1 MGAVNIFLGG
11 TGKAVAEDIQ
21 DSRDFYP
28 EFRDAISDP
37 IAFDLDVTV
46 RDGVRL
52 DIIAPGDL
60 ATRGVKQL
68 AAQWSTQDPGPG
80 VGPEPNAG
88 LPGPRLAAERSLL
101 VNVGRGISANPEPG
115 AGLYA
120 LRAHG
125 LAVFS
130 LLFDESRQIA
140 GAGAGTKLRNRIAS
154 AVENQTFGGL
164 LPRINLVTS
173 TAGGTGAG
181 TVIPLALWL
190 RKEYPHS
197 PLNLIAVTASAFTK
211 VLSGNPTMR
220 DRAAKGRSGTYA
232 MLRELAFLSEQTDGQ
247 AQFSTRSLP
256 VTDGGLEYRPGR
268 PIFRRVYW
276 FGGRRGGS
284 PEDAFEEAGA
294 LLRLLSHDNSAD
306 RLDGQGGS
314 DPMRLVGAI
323 TAIEYPKLRYQR
335 RMISAVLQ
343 RAYRDLRESPQDYEG
358 ATQEETTLLA
368 YAANGPGGLGGWFH
382 DHRHDAFAP
391 GTAMGVDLSAA
402 DDLAS
407 RIRTPAQA
415 SGGYERVPRGTEVQ
429 VGVEGDNYGA
439 DSIGWRRYVGR
450 VKDRLDLEA
459 DGRQRGL
466 QRALREMRREEEL
479 AFDGWLKQE
488 LEQRLGPDGSDATTD
503 VLQLLAG
510 LDANATELQQRVGR
524 DGFFGSELTLD
535 QSDTRIREATDKFDN
550 PPRAAAEPS
559 GLDRWIP
566 GGLGAV
572 ALLAVL
578 GIGQAIPGRGL
589 AGIGTEWVAWG
600 LALAAMFVTYRSA
613 RWWMMRGKAEGASIE
628 TQRQRAEADLFAAYE
643 QRDRVRALQWMHQE
657 LRGHDGALS
666 FFGELRQQI
675 DSARTAVGDLE
686 AVYKELESLATYDVS
701 QAGESPPHVA
711 AEVGD
716 CVPHDPDLAS
726 SIGGKMR
733 ERLRIE
739 ARANTKPRV
748 LELTL
753 RLVPGDADG
762 DTFAPVVGAVGPILQ
777 ALRDT
782 EQAGL
787 EDAKRIAN
795 RWRESV
801 WNLIN
806 VELGQRLPDDFSD
819 ALAQCA
825 DRDAGKASSTL
836 ASKLLSLE
844 LPRAPSVE
852 LQTAAA
858 APAVRGVFVGST
870 AIGAEFNLALR
881 APEMAPNMAAL
892 RSYGEPQIVPAL
904 GQQIVFLDLWVD
916 PGDQP
921 WAPGVIG
928 SATEIR
934 TAMETYYGAEAGAP
948 AVATARE
955 TCFTVLP
962 ELLAAT
968 KIELNGDIEALAP
981 VVIARL
987 LGSDLNTQGPTYA
1000 ELFYLLR
1007 HRGWLSSSVDVTG
1020 PAAREVTT
1028 IAGISGGP
1036 LRLADWQRGGL
1047 SDAVF
1052 GNGRMTIVAFDA
1064 FCELMRFKGTPGIA
1078 GTASADGFAFPGAT
1092 IFAADWQRERE
1103 RVATLQAAIVH
1114 EWYEGD
1120 IEADCA
1126 AMIALL
1132 EQDLE
1137 RMPDGEARSSWERA
1151 MRRLLAGVER
1161 RDIRDRH
1168 IDRPGPQGSGA

>member
-28 EFRDAISDP
+28 EFREAISDP

-46 RDGVRL
+46 RDGVGL

-60 ATRGVKQL
+60 ATSGVKQL
-68 AAQWSTQDPGPG
+68 ATQWSTQDPGPG
-80 VGPEPNAG
+80 VGPEPNG
-88 LPGPRLAAERSLL
+88 GPPGPRLAAERSLL

-140 GAGAGTKLRNRIAS
+140 GAGAGTELRNRIAS
-154 AVENQTFGGL
+154 AVENQTFGGRP
-164 LPRINLVTS
+164 PRINLVTS

-190 RKEYPHS
+190 RKEYRDS

-232 MLRELAFLSEQTDGQ
+232 MLRELAFLSEQTDDQ

-256 VTDGGLEYRPGR
+256 VTDGGLEYRPGQQ
-268 PIFRRVYW
+268 IFRRVYW
-276 FGGRRGGS
+276 FGGRRGGN

-294 LLRLLSHDNSAD
+294 LLRLLSHDDSAD
-306 RLDGQGGS
+306 RLDGQTGS
-314 DPMRLVGAI
+314 DPMRSVGAI

-343 RAYRDLRESPQDYEG
+343 MAYRDLRESPRDYEG

-368 YAANGPGGLGGWFH
+368 YAANEPGGLGGWFH

-391 GTAMGVDLSAA
+391 GTAMDVDRSAA
-402 DDLAS
+402 DDLAR

-415 SGGYERVPRGTEVQ
+415 SGGYERVQRGTQVE
-429 VGVEGDNYGA
+429 VGVEGDIYGA
-439 DSIGWRRYVGR
+439 GEVDWRKYVGR
-450 VKDRLDLEA
+450 VKDGLDHEA
-459 DGRQRGL
+459 DRRQRGL
-466 QRALREMRREEEL
+466 QRAIREMRREEEQ
-479 AFDGWLKQE
+479 AFGRWLKQE
-488 LEQRLGPDGSDATTD
+488 LEQRLGSEGSDATGG

-510 LDANATELQQRVGR
+510 LDANASELQERVGR

-535 QSDTRIREATDKFDN
+535 RSDARIREATDKFDN

-559 GLDRWIP
+559 GLDRWMP
-566 GGLGAV
+566 LGLGAV
-572 ALLAVL
+572 ALFAVL
-578 GIGQAIPGRGL
+578 AIARAIPGRSL
-589 AGIGTEWVAWG
+589 AGVGTEWIAWG
-600 LALAAMFVTYRSA
+600 LAFAAMFVTYRGA
-613 RWWMMRGKAEGASIE
+613 RSWRMKGKAASIE
-628 TQRQRAEADLFAAYE
+628 TQRQRAEARLFEAYE
-643 QRDRVRALQWMHQE
+643 ERDRVRALQWMHQE
-657 LRGHDGALS
+657 LRGHDGALP

-686 AVYKELESLATYDVS
+686 AAYKELEALATYDVS

-716 CVPHDPDLAS
+716 CVPHDPDLAG
-726 SIGGKMR
+726 SIAGKMR

-739 ARANTKPRV
+739 AQASPKPRV

-753 RLVPGDADG
+753 RLVPGEAAG
-762 DTFAPVVGAVGPILQ
+762 DVFAPVVGAVGPILQ

-806 VELGQRLPDDFSD
+806 VELGQRLPDDFSA
-819 ALAQCA
+819 ALAECA
-825 DRDAGKASSTL
+825 DGDAGKASSTL
-836 ASKLLSLE
+836 ASKLLGLD
-844 LPRAPSVE
+844 LPRGPSVE
-852 LQTAAA
+852 LQAAAA
-858 APAVRGVFVGST
+858 APAVRGVFVGGT

-881 APEMAPNMAAL
+881 APEMAPNLAAL
-892 RSYGEPQIVPAL
+892 QSYGEPQIVPAL

-916 PGDQP
+916 PGVHD

-928 SATEIR
+928 SATEAR
-934 TAMETYYGAEAGAP
+934 AAMKTYYGAEVGVP
-948 AVATARE
+948 PGATARE

-968 KIELNGDIEALAP
+968 KVELLDGDVQPLAP
-981 VVIARL
+981 AVVARM
-987 LGSDLNTQGPTYA
+987 LGSDLDTQGPTYA

-1007 HRGWLSSSVDVTG
+1007 ARRRLSSSVEGAG

-1028 IAGISGGP
+1028 IAGDGGGP
-1036 LRLADWQRGGL
+1036 LRLANWQPGGL
-1047 SDAVF
+1047 SDHIF

-1064 FCELMRFKGTPGIA
+1064 FCEFMRFDGTPGIA
-1078 GTASADGFAFPGAT
+1078 GAASADGLAFPGAT
-1092 IFAADWQRERE
+1092 IFAADWQRERD